1 MTIEELEI
9 WKALTD
15 AELVEAV
22 AREVLGIKA
31 VHMHGNLPIAYK
43 KQLWH
48 VDHMYEYTDPWRPF
62 RDLNDLFMVLEK
74 HDKWEIVR
82 TAVYTVN
89 IWIAPGEIKQASSI
103 FLPRAV
109 LEAALAA
116 ERSEK

>member
-1 MTIEELEI
+1 MEI
-9 WKALTD
+9 KNMTD

-22 AREVLGIKA
+22 AREVLRRDVKFLVDA
-31 VHMHGNLPIAYK
+31 VLLGCECGYK
-43 KQLWH
+43 KWNPLS
-48 VDHMYEYTDPWRPF
+48 DA
-62 RDLNDLFMVLEK
+62 NDLFMVLEK

-109 LEAALAA
+109 LEAALMA
-116 ERSEK
+116 RIEK

>member
-1 MTIEELEI
+1 MEIKDMTE
-9 WKALTD
+9 

-22 AREVLGIKA
+22 AREVLDKE
-31 VHMHGNLPIAYK
+31 AYTA
-43 KQLWH
+43 QGGRVFWA
-48 VDHMYEYTDPWRPF
+48 YTDNDGNKLARIFDPF
-62 RDLNDLFMVLEK
+62 HDMNDLFTVLEK